1 MENRK
6 KLQKS
11 DLWMIILD
19 IIAVN
24 ISYFLALMI
33 RYCIDFK
40 IRPVALDKY
49 LPAFVTFA
57 PYYTVACIVI
67 FWFFRLYGGLWKY
80 AGINDMNRIVFAN
93 ITTTVFQ
100 VAGSWIF
107 VLEMPKSYYVLGMTL
122 QFIFLVLIRFTPRI
136 IAIEKH
142 MITMRKAPAMN
153 VMVIG
158 LGEIGQQVIHQ
169 IQTNKAFRPVCY
181 YDFNNTSD
189 DGRQYDGIPVFT
201 DIQKL
206 NDVISQYKVQRVFI
220 ADQQLNSKNR
230 QVIEETCLNREIEIQ
245 DYTGYLSNID
255 DSASLSGV
263 LRTVKGPVTISLYD
277 EETTYDSGYQA
288 LKELNDSYS
297 IESISSSNNQI
308 KIEIRNNQQ
317 VVFVLKD
324 DKTEAYVGYDAW
336 ESRKKEND

>member
-1 MENRK
+1 MGKNK
-6 KLQKS
+6 TIQKS

-24 ISYFLALMI
+24 IAYFLALMI

-57 PYYTVACIVI
+57 PFYTVVCLVV
-67 FWFFRLYGGLWKY
+67 FWLFRLYGGLWKY

-93 ITTTVFQ
+93 IVTTVFQ
-100 VAGSWIF
+100 IAGSAIF

-136 IAIEKH
+136 IDIEKH
-142 MITMRKAPAMN
+142 MIMMRKAPAMN
-153 VMVIG
+153 VMVVG

-181 YDFNNTSD
+181 FDLNGTGD
-189 DGRQYDGIPVFT
+189 DGRQYDGVPVFT
-201 DIQKL
+201 DIQKI
-206 NDVISQYKVQRVFI
+206 DDIIFQFKVQRVFI
-220 ADQQLNSKNR
+220 ADQQLNSNNR
-230 QVIEETCLNREIEIQ
+230 QIIEEACMNHNIETQ

-263 LRTVKGPVTISLYD
+263 LNAIKGPVTISLYD
-277 EETTYDSGYQA
+277 EETVYESGKQA
-288 LKELNDSYS
+288 LKELSDSYT
-297 IESISSSNNQI
+297 IESISCCNNQI
-308 KIEIRNNQQ
+308 RIEIRNNQQ